1 MLLEEV
7 IFLPPV
13 IFVQTQLAFS
23 MDDDYYEYN
32 YDELA
37 RPFTNHHNLDD
48 GWIENSRSLDAH
60 HDANSYIRFLKP
72 K

>member
-1 MLLEEV
+1 
-7 IFLPPV
+7 
-13 IFVQTQLAFS
+13 

-32 YDELA
+32 YDGRSLM
-37 RPFTNHHNLDD
+37 NHHNLDD

-72 K
+72 KQF